1 MVYRDKAGEIIFT
14 NLKDL
19 KSYCYKFIAF
29 KDSYLKNEINRNENL
44 QQLKAQC
51 KKYTSE
57 VKEQV

>member
-1 MVYRDKAGEIIFT
+1 M
-14 NLKDL
+14 
-19 KSYCYKFIAF
+19 AF
-29 KDSYLKNEINRNENL
+29 KDSYLKNEMKRNENL